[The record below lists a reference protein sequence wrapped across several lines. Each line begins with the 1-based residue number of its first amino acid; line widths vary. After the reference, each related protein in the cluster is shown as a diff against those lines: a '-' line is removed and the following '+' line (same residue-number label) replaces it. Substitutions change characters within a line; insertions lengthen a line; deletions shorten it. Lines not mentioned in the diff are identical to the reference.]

1 MAVSGTKEFDIKA
14 APADVMAA
22 LVAVDRLG
30 EWSSSHK
37 SVSVET
43 THEDG
48 RPHRVR
54 MKVSV
59 VGVTDEQVVD
69 YSFEG
74 DEKLSWTL
82 VSSSQQR
89 QQDGSYLLSENADGT
104 THVVF
109 ELTVDPTIPI
119 PGFLVKKAQK
129 MALETASK
137 GLTKFVESQ

>member
-14 APADVMAA
+14 APAEVMAA

-37 SVSVET
+37 KVEIET
-43 THEDG
+43 THPDG
-48 RPHRVR
+48 RPDRVR
-54 MKVSV
+54 MTVSV
-59 VGVTDEQVVD
+59 VGITDEQVVD

-82 VSSSQQR
+82 VSSTQQR
-89 QQDGSYLLSENADGT
+89 QQDGSYVLSPNADGG

-109 ELTVDPTIPI
+109 ELTVDPTIPL
-119 PGFLVKKAQK
+119 PGFIVKKAQK
-129 MALETASK
+129 HALETASK
-137 GLTKFVESQ
+137 GLTKFVEGL